1 MEEKSLILCHKGL
14 TGMDDQ
20 QENEELKQLAQCLKD
35 FLGLDRYYT
44 NPYSILYFL
53 ANQTLAH
60 IVENKHIHFS
70 SAEIAKSVA
79 KVNSEPSAWIS
90 QNWKKINS
98 DLKQKYEKS
107 LSEFALSRGLNK
119 YPWVAKIDS
128 TGGAGIQA
136 QYHIVGFEI
145 DSSIL
150 VKSDSIFADE
160 PYDIEYVAVQS
171 LKPSYLARF
180 IFNNNYT
187 AIGWRKWLL
196 VFYPL
201 AQMILCVL
209 LVLVFILVFYKSS
222 HPINTQDL
230 VYLIFVYLAY
240 LGCKYIYQDL
250 NIFIDDRLIMAS
262 DHLLGFKEANVVQEI
277 VTVNDAEGNFLHKKV
292 QLVKYVAVC
301 KVCGTQVVLEKG
313 EPNFRRRIV
322 GRCKESPRE
331 HVYSFDRVTK
341 KGSRLL

>member
-1 MEEKSLILCHKGL
+1 
-14 TGMDDQ
+14 MDDQ
-20 QENEELKQLAQCLKD
+20 QEKEELKQLAQCLKD

-53 ANQTLAH
+53 SNQTLAH
-60 IVENKHIHFS
+60 IEENKHIRFS

-79 KVNSEPSAWIS
+79 KVKSEPSAWIS

-128 TGGAGIQA
+128 TGGAGVQA
-136 QYHIVGFEI
+136 QYHIVGLEI
-145 DSSIL
+145 DTSI
-150 VKSDSIFADE
+150 VAKSDNLFADE
-160 PYDIEYVAVQS
+160 PYDIQYVAVQN

-180 IFNNNYT
+180 IFNNNDT

-196 VFYPL
+196 VFTPL
-201 AQMILCVL
+201 AQIILYL
-209 LVLVFILVFYKSS
+209 LFALVFILAFDKKS

-230 VYLIFVYLAY
+230 VYLMFVYLAY
-240 LGCKYIYQDL
+240 RGCKYTYQRSS
-250 NIFIDDRLIMAS
+250 IFFDDRLIMAS

-277 VTVNDAEGNFLHKKV
+277 VTVNDAEGEFLYKKV
-292 QLVKYVAVC
+292 QLVKYVSVC
-301 KVCGTQVVLEKG
+301 KVCGSQVVLEKG
-313 EPNFRRRIV
+313 EPSFLRRIV

-341 KGSRLL
+341 KGLRLI